1 MVSLSAPECPS
12 DECEMPRTQVVEAY
26 AGTFSFNVK
35 RVCWYL
41 DSQFCA
47 PFHKLKQSLG
57 SPGNARLL
65 IWGLT
70 FGVTA
75 IAILFYFCL
84 VATVVMRTLHCGV
97 CEDADERD
105 AKGAH
110 VDDEDGDGQLSI
122 KERLTA
128 IVRVIAHWNPVILT
142 IFILMLILPP
152 VITTRIFQPCFDCYD
167 FEAAALHEIGH
178 FLGLGH
184 PDNIPDNW
192 LTPANGASQSWA
204 LPSPGNNSYH
214 RLISGA
220 LLDGTRPNPSLF
232 CNNPWAAV
240 EAGVPPGAS
249 KDIDE
254 TKLNVRYPTRDAQME
269 SRTQHNPRT
278 CLFDDDLEALAVL
291 YPDCN
296 AKSALFESVCHNIN
310 LNIGI
315 VRIAVYLLFP
325 TIICLFMV
333 ITCSSVVHGFERREA
348 ARHRAKYEQE
358 KELIEAKHK
367 KQMAKSRLYSAFG
380 KFGGQM
386 RAAGST
392 QSTTYPSVP
401 AAVTAQSSS
410 PSAQFMAIAEH

>member
-1 MVSLSAPECPS
+1 
-12 DECEMPRTQVVEAY
+12 
-26 AGTFSFNVK
+26 
-35 RVCWYL
+35 
-41 DSQFCA
+41 
-47 PFHKLKQSLG
+47 
-57 SPGNARLL
+57 
-65 IWGLT
+65 
-70 FGVTA
+70 
-75 IAILFYFCL
+75 
-84 VATVVMRTLHCGV
+84 
-97 CEDADERD
+97 
-105 AKGAH
+105 
-110 VDDEDGDGQLSI
+110 
-122 KERLTA
+122 
-128 IVRVIAHWNPVILT
+128 
-142 IFILMLILPP
+142 MLILPP

-380 KFGGQM
+380 KFGRCQM